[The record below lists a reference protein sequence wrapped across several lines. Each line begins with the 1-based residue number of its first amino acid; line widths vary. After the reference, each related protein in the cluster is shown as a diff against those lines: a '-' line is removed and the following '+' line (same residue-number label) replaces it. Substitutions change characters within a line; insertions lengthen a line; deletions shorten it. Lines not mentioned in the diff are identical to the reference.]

1 MKMLAKIFN
10 FEFKTLMNSN
20 ETLYQFGIKGIVNN
34 AQSTPNTY
42 RWSFIGKI
50 NNKYK
55 LKLQNT
61 LLKNKYINFYINK
74 LTTVKLDL
82 VK

>member
-20 ETLYQFGIKGIVNN
+20 ETLYQCDIKGIVNN
-34 AQSTPNTY
+34 VQSTPNTY

-50 NNKYK
+50 KNRYK

-61 LLKNKYINFYINK
+61 LLKYKYINFYINK
-74 LTTVKLDL
+74 LTAV
-82 VK
+82 